1 MKVNQLLDVNVPYQ
15 NSKNYGNVLP
25 STKTVAEYK
34 YLQAFEVECDAAIA
48 LISKNK
54 NVKATLHYDT
64 ISHNTIYGE

>member
-1 MKVNQLLDVNVPYQ
+1 M
-15 NSKNYGNVLP
+15 LP
-25 STKTVAEYK
+25 STKAVAEYE

-64 ISHNTIYGE
+64 ISHNSIYGE